1 MAFFGKEVNSCVEI
15 RKVLNNNSVLVGKGT
30 KDYIWIGTGIGY
42 KRKPGQEADEKKI
55 DRVFVLQRR
64 STEKLTDLLQDIP
77 MSYVILADEIIK
89 YAKTEISY
97 ELSDATIFP

>member
-1 MAFFGKEVNSCVEI
+1 MEI

-55 DRVFVLQRR
+55 DRVFVLQKNPLR
-64 STEKLTDLLQDIP
+64 D
-77 MSYVILADEIIK
+77 
-89 YAKTEISY
+89 
-97 ELSDATIFP
+97 